1 MADELDYTEGARLG
15 RLMQAAR
22 AEELTDDQM
31 SALLSLVMRGDNRGA
46 SVVEIGKLLSE
57 EFGEALAASYAADVD
72 LSQIDGEQARKAEFM
87 QSLTRAGTLAATPTE
102 EDLAAQGEA
111 AAVAASMDAAKF
123 ASDAEWLAGADARL
137 AASIP
142 DVSDRAFETSMER
155 AAQMAADDSG
165 SGIQKLPYIAGQ
177 SGGGVQQLPSPGPSD
192 GGGGQG
198 DWSAME
204 ITGLAS
210 GLAGSALGVAAPWMD
225 QDTAYE
231 DTLARRAAGDTI
243 ARREGTLAA
252 GQMQRGIMATSIGRR
267 DISPGLALRN
277 AQMAGGQA
285 ASDIMA
291 RAAIAS
297 AAERQAAE
305 NQLAKMR
312 AERIGQSVNAGI
324 AGLSQLGAF
333 ASSQAAAQKQDARA
347 QRKLDAYRER
357 TEILGLGRG

>member
-1 MADELDYTEGARLG
+1 MNEDQMQSIAQMLESIGLAEVEIADSLDRLRSGQALDSKIMAALANGEGPWPTGLDRIGTPLANMPDALGGDDSGPLRAPVAGPSPLDAAGQLAADAAFLVADEDRL
-15 RLMQAAR
+15 
-22 AEELTDDQM
+22 
-31 SALLSLVMRGDNRGA
+31 
-46 SVVEIGKLLSE
+46 
-57 EFGEALAASYAADVD
+57 
-72 LSQIDGEQARKAEFM
+72 
-87 QSLTRAGTLAATPTE
+87 
-102 EDLAAQGEA
+102 
-111 AAVAASMDAAKF
+111 
-123 ASDAEWLAGADARL
+123 GADAL
-137 AASIP
+137 DA
-142 DVSDRAFETSMER
+142 SDRAFDRHIWRGRYTG
-155 AAQMAADDSG
+155 DG
-165 SGIQKLPYIAGQ
+165 P
-177 SGGGVQQLPSPGPSD
+177 GVQQAPYTGPS
-192 GGGGQG
+192 GGANK

-210 GLAGSALGVAAPWMD
+210 GLGATALGVAAPWME
-225 QDTAYE
+225 QDTQYE
-231 DTLARRAAGDTI
+231 KTLADRAAGDTI

-252 GQMQRGIMATSIGRR
+252 GQMQRGIMSTSIGRR

>member
-1 MADELDYTEGARLG
+1 VLEGLGLAEADIAANLERLRAGEAIAPEISQALQGMDLPFTLDPATPAAKQPLSAAARLPDPS
-15 RLMQAAR
+15 LADKAA
-22 AEELTDDQM
+22 DD
-31 SALLSLVMRGDNRGA
+31 AA
-46 SVVEIGKLLSE
+46 A
-57 EFGEALAASYAADVD
+57 ALAAAGQAAADD
-72 LSQIDGEQARKAEFM
+72 QRLQQAI
-87 QSLTRAGTLAATPTE
+87 
-102 EDLAAQGEA
+102 
-111 AAVAASMDAAKF
+111 
-123 ASDAEWLAGADARL
+123 ADA
-137 AASIP
+137 P
-142 DVSDRAFETSMER
+142 FESAMGR

-165 SGIQKLPYIAGQ
+165 SGLQKLPYIAGQ
-177 SGGGVQQLPSPGPSD
+177 SGGD
-192 GGGGQG
+192 GGGGEG

-210 GLAGSALGVAAPWMD
+210 GLAGTALGVAAPWLE
-225 QDTAYE
+225 QDTEYE
-231 DTLARRAAGDTI
+231 DTLARRAAGDTL

-324 AGLSQLGAF
+324 GGLSQLGAF

-347 QRKLDAYRER
+347 QRKLDAYNER
-357 TEILGLGRG
+357 TRIMGLGRG

>member
-1 MADELDYTEGARLG
+1 MPDR
-15 RLMQAAR
+15 RPKR
-22 AEELTDDQM
+22 RR
-31 SALLSLVMRGDNRGA
+31 V
-46 SVVEIGKLLSE
+46 
-57 EFGEALAASYAADVD
+57 
-72 LSQIDGEQARKAEFM
+72 
-87 QSLTRAGTLAATPTE
+87 AG
-102 EDLAAQGEA
+102 DLAAQA
-111 AAVAASMDAAKF
+111 AFLVTDT
-123 ASDAEWLAGADARL
+123 ERLGADTLDA
-137 AASIP
+137 
-142 DVSDRAFETSMER
+142 SDRAFDRHIWRGRYTG
-155 AAQMAADDSG
+155 DG
-165 SGIQKLPYIAGQ
+165 P
-177 SGGGVQQLPSPGPSD
+177 GVQQAPYPGPS
-192 GGGGQG
+192 GGEG

-210 GLAGSALGVAAPWMD
+210 GLAGTALGVAAPWLE
-225 QDTAYE
+225 QDTEYE
-231 DTLARRAAGDTI
+231 ATLARRAAGDTL

-324 AGLSQLGAF
+324 GGLSQLGAF

-347 QRKLDAYRER
+347 QAKLDAYRDR
-357 TEILGLGRG
+357 TAAIRGRG